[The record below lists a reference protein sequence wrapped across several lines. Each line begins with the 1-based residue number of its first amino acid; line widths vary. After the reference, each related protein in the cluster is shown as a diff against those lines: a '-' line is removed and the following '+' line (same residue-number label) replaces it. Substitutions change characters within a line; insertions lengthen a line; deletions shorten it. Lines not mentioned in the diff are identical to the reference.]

1 LIRKATRHP
10 IHVYNFPPFYIDAD
24 MVKDQLSKKLPKG
37 PTENPIYFE
46 IVNGEVALPGVIIAG
61 NDRQTP
67 EPENSQQEEIHTSV
81 SDDNHEDDDNS
92 STSRYEWKT
101 TITRKMLSIL
111 EDKKTASDKDFIL
124 TKKLWADVAK
134 CIAKDISGS
143 APSATQCREKF
154 YSLKRGYR
162 KFLSECKKTG
172 NKRPKPFYFETEM
185 QLLLNDDP
193 AFKPPVLK
201 SSLGT
206 QEVNNNNSGNQDDDE
221 EEEDVVDPK
230 STHTAPPAK
239 KRNRFDELKQFLEE
253 RDNRF
258 VEAMKGMQDTQNKLM
273 EKLIEKL

>member
-1 LIRKATRHP
+1 MQIWWKISFRRNYT
-10 IHVYNFPPFYIDAD
+10 
-24 MVKDQLSKKLPKG
+24 KG

-46 IVNGEVALPGVIIAG
+46 IVNGEVAHPEVIIAG
-61 NDRQTP
+61 NDCQTP

-81 SDDNHEDDDNS
+81 SDDNDEDDDNFG
-92 STSRYEWKT
+92 TSRYEWKT
-101 TITRKMLSIL
+101 TITRKMLSIV
-111 EDKKTASDKDFIL
+111 EEKKTASDKDFIL
-124 TKKLWADVAK
+124 TKKLWADVAR
-134 CIAKDISGS
+134 CMAKDTSES
-143 APSATQCREKF
+143 AASATQCREKL

-162 KFLSECKKTG
+162 KFLSECKKTS

-206 QEVNNNNSGNQDDDE
+206 QEDNNNSGNQDDDE

-239 KRNRFDELKQFLEE
+239 KRNRFDELKNSFLK
-253 RDNRF
+253 RGITD
-258 VEAMKGMQDTQNKLM
+258 VYKLW
-273 EKLIEKL
+273 KACRTHKTNL